1 MRKTTAETLTTT
13 LRRLN
18 HSGVIAAGFALSL
31 SVGVAGSTKAS
42 GPKWDPSQMAVTRCE
57 QELQYRVG
65 REAGGRSPQVA
76 IDSRRAQVRQASHAE
91 TRVSGPARYMRDS
104 NDRGRDLTFDCT
116 FNSRIGS
123 TQATYRWAGP
133 GWGGPYPDPGYDD
146 NRPGGG
152 SNRPDGGYPAGGRV
166 FFTGGIVNRNSNMCL
181 DVEGRSNRDA
191 ANVQQWGCS
200 GGSNQRWNVIDLGRG
215 DYAIISQGSNK
226 ALDVAGGSNRD
237 GANVQQYRYQS
248 GDNQRWRLER
258 AGNGA
263 YRIINAASGK
273 CLDVEG
279 ARRVDGANV
288 QQWSCGGGTNQTWIL
303 KK

>member
-1 MRKTTAETLTTT
+1 MTRTFAGTLTTA
-13 LRRLN
+13 L
-18 HSGVIAAGFALSL
+18 AAGVTLCL
-31 SVGVAGSTKAS
+31 SVGVAGSTPSS
-42 GPKWDPSQMAVTRCE
+42 GPKWDPNQMAVNRCQ
-57 QELQYRVG
+57 QELNYRVG
-65 REAGGRSPQVA
+65 RDAGGRSPQVV
-76 IDSRRAQVRQASHAE
+76 IDSRRAQVRPASNTE
-91 TRVSGPARYMRDS
+91 TRVSGSARYLRDA

-116 FNSRIGS
+116 FNSRTGS
-123 TQATYRWAGP
+123 THATYRWV
-133 GWGGPYPDPGYDD
+133 GPYPDPGYEHG
-146 NRPGGG
+146 RPGGG
-152 SNRPDGGYPAGGRV
+152 SNRPDGGDPPAGRV
-166 FFTGGIVNRNSNMCL
+166 FFSGGIVNRTSNMCL

-200 GGSNQRWNVIDLGRG
+200 GGSNQKWDVIDIGRG

-237 GANVQQYRYQS
+237 GANVQQYRYNR

-263 YRIINAASGK
+263 YRIVNAASGK

-288 QQWSCGGGTNQTWIL
+288 QQWSCGGGTNQTWML